1 MKKQSDIKEEG
12 RKKGKLPKR
21 ESGAL
26 FFKYSCIIILQ
37 KGQNLI
43 R

>member
-1 MKKQSDIKEEG
+1 MKKQSDITEEG
-12 RKKGKLPKR
+12 REKEKLPKR